1 MKKYYLVLLPF
12 LLLGSC
18 KKDEDNYQPVG
29 NYATQNDLNNGLN
42 GITAKS
48 YNFSLTYGVNTNTAV
63 YNMPDNSMYGKVTFV
78 YVDRGFYDWVMLP
91 YYANN
96 PGYVPVNYIATCD
109 EISEVITVETLRG
122 DNVNSSPW
130 AVNNVTKDFKA
141 VVINCTPGK
150 INPNDFRDYNK
161 VKKMFNLKD

>member
-1 MKKYYLVLLPF
+1 MKIKLICLIAFVTLLF
-12 LLLGSC
+12 TESC
-18 KKDEDNYQPVG
+18 KKDEDNYQPAG
-29 NYATQNDLNNGLN
+29 NYATQTDLNNL
-42 GITAKS
+42 TAKT
-48 YNFSLTYGVNTNTAV
+48 YDFSLTYGVNTNAAV

-96 PGYVPVNYIATCD
+96 PGYVPVNYIASCD

-161 VKKMFNLKD
+161 VT